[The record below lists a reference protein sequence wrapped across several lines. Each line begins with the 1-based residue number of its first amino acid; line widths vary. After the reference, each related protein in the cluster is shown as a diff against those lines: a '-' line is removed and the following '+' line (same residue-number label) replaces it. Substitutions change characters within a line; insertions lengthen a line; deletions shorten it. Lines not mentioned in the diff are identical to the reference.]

1 VLLPVF
7 RPDRHPR
14 LASDDRHRD
23 RRSGDG
29 AGVASGLL
37 ACLLHPGRDHRP
49 LLAFCRSRLDFPLSA
64 DLPQRTERRLMLKAL
79 RHLALAWVGLV
90 LLLVLTLGLAYLPL
104 GSANIVVALTIAAA
118 KGIIV
123 VLIFMKLAH
132 SPPLTWIFAGAGLFW
147 LALLF
152 GVTYTD

>member
-1 VLLPVF
+1 
-7 RPDRHPR
+7 
-14 LASDDRHRD
+14 
-23 RRSGDG
+23 
-29 AGVASGLL
+29 
-37 ACLLHPGRDHRP
+37 
-49 LLAFCRSRLDFPLSA
+49 
-64 DLPQRTERRLMLKAL
+64 MLKAL

-104 GSANIVVALTIAAA
+104 GSANIVIALTIAAA

-152 GVTYTD
+152 GLSFTDYATRAGFPPQP

>member
-1 VLLPVF
+1 M
-7 RPDRHPR
+7 
-14 LASDDRHRD
+14 S
-23 RRSGDG
+23 
-29 AGVASGLL
+29 
-37 ACLLHPGRDHRP
+37 
-49 LLAFCRSRLDFPLSA
+49 
-64 DLPQRTERRLMLKAL
+64 KAL

-104 GSANIVVALTIAAA
+104 GTANIVVALTIAMA
-118 KGIIV
+118 KGVIV

-152 GVTYTD
+152 GLSFTDYATRAGFPPQP

>member
-1 VLLPVF
+1 M
-7 RPDRHPR
+7 
-14 LASDDRHRD
+14 S
-23 RRSGDG
+23 
-29 AGVASGLL
+29 
-37 ACLLHPGRDHRP
+37 
-49 LLAFCRSRLDFPLSA
+49 
-64 DLPQRTERRLMLKAL
+64 KAL

-90 LLLVLTLGLAYLPL
+90 LLLVLTLGLGYLPL
-104 GSANIVVALTIAAA
+104 GSANIAVALTIAVA

-152 GVTYTD
+152 GLTYTDYATRAGFPPQP